1 MTSAAGFSAATGNN
15 KAADRV
21 AMCRRDIARQS
32 IRFDAADNRG
42 MYAMTFAFGSV
53 GSAPFPPGIQEHLAG
68 LDGFPHHNDERRE
81 PAGGSVLDLVGV
93 TLSFGGVVALTDIDL
108 SVRRGEILAIIG
120 PNGAGKSSI
129 INVISGVYRSD
140 RGHVRLSGQS
150 YAQFPT
156 QKLARLGIARTFQ
169 NLALFKGLSVLDN
182 VVAGRAH
189 KTRSSFVE
197 QIIGLGRA
205 GAEQADARQR
215 ALNVLEFLHLAHVG
229 DRLAGTL
236 PYGLQKRVELARALV
251 AEPEILL
258 LDEPMA
264 GMTATEKN
272 EMADFVRAA
281 RDKFGTTVVLIEHD
295 IGVVMGLSDR
305 VVVLDYGRKIADG
318 TPDEVQRDQR
328 VIDAYLGVAPENED
342 GEGI

>member
-1 MTSAAGFSAATGNN
+1 MCTMTL
-15 KAADRV
+15 
-21 AMCRRDIARQS
+21 
-32 IRFDAADNRG
+32 
-42 MYAMTFAFGSV
+42 AFGAL
-53 GSAPFPPGIQEHLAG
+53 GSAPFPPEIQEHLAG
-68 LDGFPHHNDERRE
+68 LDGQARQDGERQ
-81 PAGGSVLDLVGV
+81 ATKSDTILDLVGV

-108 SVRRGEILAIIG
+108 SARRGEILAIIG

-129 INVISGVYRSD
+129 INVISGVYRPD
-140 RGHVRLSGQS
+140 RGHVRLSGRP
-150 YAQFPT
+150 YAQVPT

-182 VVAGRAH
+182 VVIGRAH
-189 KTRSSFVE
+189 KTRSSFIE
-197 QIIGLGRA
+197 QIVGLGRA
-205 GAEQADARQR
+205 RTEQTDARNR
-215 ALNVLEFLHLAHVG
+215 ALDVLAFLHLSHVG

-251 AEPEILL
+251 AEPDILL

-281 RDKFGTTVVLIEHD
+281 RDRFGTTVVLIEHD

-328 VIDAYLGVAPENED
+328 VIDAYLGVAPENEN

>member
-1 MTSAAGFSAATGNN
+1 MTL
-15 KAADRV
+15 
-21 AMCRRDIARQS
+21 
-32 IRFDAADNRG
+32 
-42 MYAMTFAFGSV
+42 AFGAL
-53 GSAPFPPGIQEHLAG
+53 GSAPFPPEIQEHLAG
-68 LDGFPHHNDERRE
+68 LDGPMRRDDERQ
-81 PAGGSVLDLVGV
+81 PTVSDTVLDLVGV
-93 TLSFGGVVALTDIDL
+93 TLSFGGVVALTEIDL

-129 INVISGVYRSD
+129 INVISGVYRPD
-140 RGHVRLSGQS
+140 RGHVRLSGWF
-150 YAQFPT
+150 YAQVPT
-156 QKLARLGIARTFQ
+156 QKLARLGVARTFQ

-182 VVAGRAH
+182 VVIGRAH
-189 KTRSSFVE
+189 KTKSSFIE
-197 QIIGLGRA
+197 QIVGLGRA
-205 GAEQADARQR
+205 RTEQTDARSR
-215 ALNVLEFLHLAHVG
+215 ALDVLDFLHLSHVG

-251 AEPEILL
+251 AEPDILL

-272 EMADFVRAA
+272 EIAGFVRAA
-281 RDKFGTTVVLIEHD
+281 RDRIGTTVVLIEHD

-305 VVVLDYGRKIADG
+305 VAVLDYGRKIADG

>member
-1 MTSAAGFSAATGNN
+1 
-15 KAADRV
+15 
-21 AMCRRDIARQS
+21 
-32 IRFDAADNRG
+32 
-42 MYAMTFAFGSV
+42 MTFAFEGL
-53 GSAPFPPGIQEHLAG
+53 GSAPFPPDVQEHLAG
-68 LDGFPHHNDERRE
+68 LDRGTGTAWTSSNE
-81 PAGGSVLDLVGV
+81 AGAKDGIALELTSID
-93 TLSFGGVVALTDIDL
+93 LSFGGVVALKDIDL
-108 SVRRGEILAIIG
+108 SVRYGEILAIIG

-129 INVISGVYRSD
+129 INVISGVYRPD
-140 RGHVRLSGQS
+140 RGHVRLSGRPYTQV
-150 YAQFPT
+150 PT
-156 QKLARLGIARTFQ
+156 QQLARLGVARTFQ

-182 VVAGRAH
+182 VVIGRVH

-197 QIIGLGRA
+197 QIVGLGRA
-205 GAEQADARQR
+205 RTEQADARSR
-215 ALNVLEFLHLAHVG
+215 ALEVLEFLHLSHVG
-229 DRLAGTL
+229 DRLVGTL

-251 AEPEILL
+251 AEPDILL

-281 RDKFGTTVVLIEHD
+281 RDRFGTTVVLIEHD

-305 VVVLDYGRKIADG
+305 VAVLDYGRKIADG

-328 VIDAYLGVAPENED
+328 VIDAYLGVAPENEN